1 MIKRAQGE
9 IGNCNYRVLTKNRRG
24 GGCFKE
30 KLGLDPGGHQDGD
43 PHRRREP
50 YGKTLLA

>member
-1 MIKRAQGE
+1 MIKGAR
-9 IGNCNYRVLTKNRRG
+9 RVKSAIATIAYSRKTA

-30 KLGLDPGGHQDGD
+30 KLGLDLGGHQDGD